1 MLVPH
6 AAGPVPHLLGTR
18 LPLADAPLPSDPA
31 SPSAWYDWL
40 LGPPLQTIV
49 AIAVGALALVVA
61 RWLITRSVR
70 SVVRGS
76 AHVSRQARRLLLRGG
91 VDTSG
96 DPLATA
102 RRVQRAETMGS
113 VLRSLAAFVVAVVVI
128 TALANIWGW
137 DLGPVVASAGVVG
150 VALGFGAQTLVK
162 DVISG
167 VFMLVEDQY
176 GVGDVVDLGAASGVV
191 ESVGLRVTQVRD
203 LQGTLWYVRNGEV
216 LRVGNRSQGW
226 SRALV
231 EVLVPPD
238 DDVERATER
247 LRSAAE
253 ALADDDDL
261 ASLLLAEPEVTG
273 YEDLTGEGVRLRVMI
288 KTAPGK
294 QWEVQRALRARIR
307 DALRDAGLTLALPRR
322 EVHEVRVAPAAAAQ
336 PEGGPETGDGSPAHG
351 GTP

>member
-31 SPSAWYDWL
+31 SPSVWYDWL
-40 LGPPLQTIV
+40 IGAPLQTI
-49 AIAVGALALVVA
+49 ATIAVGALALAVA
-61 RWLITRSVR
+61 RWVITRSVR

-91 VDTSG
+91 VDASG
-96 DPLATA
+96 DPLAAA

-128 TALANIWGW
+128 TVLANIWDW

-247 LRSAAE
+247 LRSAAA

-322 EVHEVRVAPAAAAQ
+322 EVHEVRVAPVAAAQ
-336 PEGGPETGDGSPAHG
+336 PEGGTETGDASRAHG

>member
-1 MLVPH
+1 MLVAH
-6 AAGPVPHLLGTR
+6 VMAR
-18 LPLADAPLPSDPA
+18 LPLADSPLPADAADPA
-31 SPSAWYDWL
+31 AWYDWL
-40 LGPPLQTIV
+40 VGQPLETLI
-49 AIAVGALALVVA
+49 AIAVGALALAVT

-137 DLGPVVASAGVVG
+137 DLGPVVASAGVAG

-238 DDVERATER
+238 DDVERATDR
-247 LRSAAE
+247 LRAA
-253 ALADDDDL
+253 AASLAGEEDL
-261 ASLLLAEPEVTG
+261 APLLLAEPEVTG
-273 YEDLTGEGVRLRVMI
+273 YEDLTGDGVRLRVMI

-307 DALRDAGLTLALPRR
+307 DELRDAGLTLALPRR
-322 EVHEVRVAPAAAAQ
+322 EVHEVRVAPGATAPNETASSEGASDETPPDAA
-336 PEGGPETGDGSPAHG
+336 TGHA
-351 GTP
+351 